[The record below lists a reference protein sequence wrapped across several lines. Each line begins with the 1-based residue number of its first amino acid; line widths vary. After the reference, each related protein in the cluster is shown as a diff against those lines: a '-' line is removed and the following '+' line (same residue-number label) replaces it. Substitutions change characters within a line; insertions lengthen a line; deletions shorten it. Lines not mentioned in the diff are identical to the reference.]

1 VVVIA
6 GISWEG
12 RGQIEN
18 TVLDKSI
25 VLFPQLVKNSVL
37 VLCDH
42 GGVTTAP
49 TGLRARRRQ
58 ALLAAIRTAALEELR
73 RSGAAGLSLRAVA
86 RDVGIA
92 VSALY
97 RYFPSRDELLTDLIV
112 AAFDAHADAVEAGG
126 THDDVAEA
134 LHGVL
139 HAYRAWAV
147 AYPAEFGLAYGP
159 PVPGYVAPPE
169 PTVRPGTRIGRF
181 TLGLI
186 ARAYAEDRLD
196 PDTLHRR
203 AARLSPGTAEQLQAW
218 SGRHRQQLPTEVLA
232 VWLDLFVHLHGL
244 VSMEVFGL
252 LRPITPDA
260 TPYAVEVIDTELAAL
275 LGPRRS

>member
-1 VVVIA
+1 M
-6 GISWEG
+6 
-12 RGQIEN
+12 
-18 TVLDKSI
+18 
-25 VLFPQLVKNSVL
+25 
-37 VLCDH
+37 
-42 GGVTTAP
+42 TTAS

-58 ALLAAIRTAALEELR
+58 ELLAAIRTAALEELR

-112 AAFDAHADAVEAGG
+112 AAFNAHADAVEAAGA
-126 THDDVAEA
+126 HEDVAEA

-139 HAYRAWAV
+139 HAYRDWAV
-147 AYPAEFGLAYGP
+147 AHPAEFGLAYGT

-169 PTVRPGTRIGRF
+169 HTVQAGTRIGRF

-186 ARAYAEDRLD
+186 ARAYAEERLD
-196 PDTLHRR
+196 PEILHRR
-203 AARLSPGTAEQLQAW
+203 AVRLSPGSAEQLETW
-218 SGRHRQQLPTEVLA
+218 SERHGQRLPTEVVA
-232 VWLDLFVHLHGL
+232 VWLDLFVHMHGL

-252 LRPITPDA
+252 LRPITPD
-260 TPYAVEVIDTELAAL
+260 TTSYAAEVIDTELAAL
-275 LGPRRS
+275 LRSPPP

>member
-1 VVVIA
+1 M
-6 GISWEG
+6 
-12 RGQIEN
+12 
-18 TVLDKSI
+18 
-25 VLFPQLVKNSVL
+25 
-37 VLCDH
+37 
-42 GGVTTAP
+42 TTAS
-49 TGLRARRRQ
+49 TGLRARRRRE
-58 ALLAAIRTAALEELR
+58 LLAAIRAAALEELR

-112 AAFDAHADAVEAGG
+112 TAFDDHADAVEAEG
-126 THDDVAEA
+126 THHDVGEA
-134 LHGVL
+134 LRGVM

-147 AYPAEFGLAYGP
+147 THPAEFGLAYGT

-169 PTVRPGTRIGRF
+169 HTVPAGTRIGRF
-181 TLGLI
+181 ALGLL
-186 ARAYAEDRLD
+186 ARAHAEDRLD

-203 AARLSPGTAEQLQAW
+203 AARLSPGTAEQLKTW
-218 SGRHRQQLPTEVLA
+218 SERHGQRVPTEVLA

-260 TPYAVEVIDTELAAL
+260 TPYAVEVLDTELAAL
-275 LGPRRS
+275 LKPRRS

>member
-1 VVVIA
+1 MTNA
-6 GISWEG
+6 S
-12 RGQIEN
+12 
-18 TVLDKSI
+18 
-25 VLFPQLVKNSVL
+25 
-37 VLCDH
+37 
-42 GGVTTAP
+42 

-58 ALLAAIRTAALEELR
+58 EVLAAIRAAALEELR

-112 AAFDAHADAVEAGG
+112 AALDEHADAVEAGG
-126 THDDVAEA
+126 AHDDVGEA
-134 LHGVL
+134 LRGVW

-147 AYPAEFGLAYGP
+147 AHPAEFGLAYGS
-159 PVPGYVAPPE
+159 PVPGYVAPPAD
-169 PTVRPGTRIGRF
+169 TVRAGTRIGRF
-181 TLGLI
+181 ALGLL
-186 ARAYAEDRLD
+186 ARAHAEGRLD
-196 PDTLHRR
+196 PDTLRRR
-203 AARLSPGTAEQLQAW
+203 ATRLSPGTAEQLDTW
-218 SGRHRQQLPTEVLA
+218 SERHDQNVPTEVLA

-260 TPYAVEVIDTELAAL
+260 APYAAELVDAELAAL
-275 LGPRRS
+275 VISRG

>member
-1 VVVIA
+1 M
-6 GISWEG
+6 
-12 RGQIEN
+12 
-18 TVLDKSI
+18 
-25 VLFPQLVKNSVL
+25 
-37 VLCDH
+37 
-42 GGVTTAP
+42 TTAS

-58 ALLAAIRTAALEELR
+58 ELLAAIRAAALEELR

-86 RDVGIA
+86 REVGLA

-126 THDDVAEA
+126 AHDDVADA
-134 LHGVL
+134 LRGVM
-139 HAYRAWAV
+139 HAYRAWALDH
-147 AYPAEFGLAYGP
+147 PAEFGLAYGT

-186 ARAYAEDRLD
+186 ARAHAEDRLD
-196 PDTLHRR
+196 PGTLRRR
-203 AARLSPGTAEQLQAW
+203 AARLSPGTAEQLEAW
-218 SGRHRQQLPTEVLA
+218 SERHEQQLPAEVLA
-232 VWLDLFVHLHGL
+232 SWLDLFVRLHGL

-260 TPYAVEVIDTELAAL
+260 TPYAVEVMDAEIAAL
-275 LGPRRS
+275 LGRS

>member
-1 VVVIA
+1 
-6 GISWEG
+6 
-12 RGQIEN
+12 
-18 TVLDKSI
+18 
-25 VLFPQLVKNSVL
+25 
-37 VLCDH
+37 LCDH
-42 GGVTTAP
+42 GGVTS

-58 ALLAAIRTAALEELR
+58 ELLAAIRAAALEELR

-112 AAFDAHADAVEAGG
+112 AALDEHADAVEAGG
-126 THDDVAEA
+126 AHDDVADA
-134 LHGVL
+134 LHGVW

-147 AYPAEFGLAYGP
+147 EHPAEFGLAYGT

-169 PTVRPGTRIGRF
+169 DTVRAGTRIGRF
-181 TLGLI
+181 ALGLL
-186 ARAYAEDRLD
+186 ARAHAEGRLD
-196 PDTLHRR
+196 AGALRRR
-203 AARLSPGTAEQLQAW
+203 AARLSPGTAEQLETW
-218 SGRHRQQLPTEVLA
+218 SERHEQQLPTEVLA
-232 VWLDLFVHLHGL
+232 VWLDLFVRLHGL

-260 TPYAVEVIDTELAAL
+260 TAYATEVADAEFAAL
-275 LGPRRS
+275 LKSR

>member
-1 VVVIA
+1 M
-6 GISWEG
+6 
-12 RGQIEN
+12 
-18 TVLDKSI
+18 
-25 VLFPQLVKNSVL
+25 
-37 VLCDH
+37 
-42 GGVTTAP
+42 TTAS

-58 ALLAAIRTAALEELR
+58 ELLAAIRAAALEELR

-86 RDVGIA
+86 RDIGIA

-112 AAFDAHADAVEAGG
+112 AAFDAHAAAVEAGG
-126 THDDVAEA
+126 AHDDVGEA
-134 LHGVL
+134 LRGVM
-139 HAYRAWAV
+139 HAYRTWAV
-147 AYPAEFGLAYGP
+147 AHPAEFGLAYGA

-169 PTVRPGTRIGRF
+169 HTVQPGTRIGRF
-181 TLGLI
+181 TLRLL
-186 ARAYAEDRLD
+186 ARAHAENRLD

-203 AARLSPGTAEQLQAW
+203 AVSLSPGTAEQLESW
-218 SGRHRQQLPTEVLA
+218 SDRHGQRIPTEVLA

-260 TPYAVEVIDTELAAL
+260 TPYAAEIIDTELAAL
-275 LGPRRS
+275 LTTRSS

>member
-1 VVVIA
+1 M
-6 GISWEG
+6 
-12 RGQIEN
+12 
-18 TVLDKSI
+18 
-25 VLFPQLVKNSVL
+25 
-37 VLCDH
+37 
-42 GGVTTAP
+42 TTAP

-58 ALLAAIRTAALEELR
+58 ELLAAIRTAAREELR

-112 AAFDAHADAVEAGG
+112 AAFDEHADAVEAGG
-126 THDDVAEA
+126 THDDVREA
-134 LHGVL
+134 LRGAM

-147 AYPAEFGLAYGP
+147 AHPAEFGLAYGA

-169 PTVRPGTRIGRF
+169 QTVRPGSRIGRF
-181 TLGLI
+181 ALGLL
-186 ARAYAEDRLD
+186 ARADAEDRLD
-196 PDTLHRR
+196 PDALRRR
-203 AARLSPGTAEQLQAW
+203 AARLSPGTAEQLEAW
-218 SGRHRQQLPTEVLA
+218 AHRRGQRAPSEVLA

-260 TPYAVEVIDTELAAL
+260 APYAIEVFDHDLAAL
-275 LGPRRS
+275 VKA

>member
-1 VVVIA
+1 M
-6 GISWEG
+6 
-12 RGQIEN
+12 
-18 TVLDKSI
+18 
-25 VLFPQLVKNSVL
+25 
-37 VLCDH
+37 
-42 GGVTTAP
+42 TTAS

-58 ALLAAIRTAALEELR
+58 ELLAAIRTAALGELR

-112 AAFDAHADAVEAGG
+112 AAFDEHADAVEAGG
-126 THDDVAEA
+126 AHDDVGEA
-134 LHGVL
+134 LRGVW

-147 AYPAEFGLAYGP
+147 AHPAEFGLAYGT

-169 PTVRPGTRIGRF
+169 DTVRAGSRIGRF
-181 TLGLI
+181 ALGLL
-186 ARAYAEDRLD
+186 ARAYAEGRLD

-203 AARLSPGTAEQLQAW
+203 AARLSPGTAEQLETW
-218 SGRHRQQLPTEVLA
+218 SNRHGQQVPTEVLA
-232 VWLDLFVHLHGL
+232 VWLDLFVRLHGL

-252 LRPITPDA
+252 LRPITPDTA
-260 TPYAVEVIDTELAAL
+260 PYTAEVVDTELAAL
-275 LGPRRS
+275 LGPRP

>member
-1 VVVIA
+1 M
-6 GISWEG
+6 
-12 RGQIEN
+12 
-18 TVLDKSI
+18 
-25 VLFPQLVKNSVL
+25 
-37 VLCDH
+37 
-42 GGVTTAP
+42 TTAS

-58 ALLAAIRTAALEELR
+58 ELLAAIRAAALEELR
-73 RSGAAGLSLRAVA
+73 RSGAAGLSLRAIA

-126 THDDVAEA
+126 AHDDVADA
-134 LHGVL
+134 LRGVM
-139 HAYRAWAV
+139 HAYRTWAV
-147 AYPAEFGLAYGP
+147 AHPAEFGLAYGA

-169 PTVRPGTRIGRF
+169 HTVQPGTRIGRF
-181 TLGLI
+181 TLALL
-186 ARAYAEDRLD
+186 ARAHTENRLD

-203 AARLSPGTAEQLQAW
+203 ATRLSPGTAEQLEAW
-218 SGRHRQQLPTEVLA
+218 SDRHEQRVPTEVLA

-260 TPYAVEVIDTELAAL
+260 TPYAAEAIDTELATL
-275 LGPRRS
+275 LGPRRP

>member
-1 VVVIA
+1 MRGLLGRA
-6 GISWEG
+6 G
-12 RGQIEN
+12 QNEN
-18 TVLDKSI
+18 TVLNKSI
-25 VLFPQLVKNSVL
+25 ALFSRPVKNSVL

-42 GGVTTAP
+42 GGMTTAA
-49 TGLRARRRQ
+49 TGVRARRRRE
-58 ALLAAIRTAALEELR
+58 LLAAIRTAALEELR

-112 AAFDAHADAVEAGG
+112 AAFDAHADAVEAAGAD
-126 THDDVAEA
+126 DDVAEA
-134 LHGVL
+134 LRGAM

-147 AYPAEFGLAYGP
+147 AHPAEFGLAYGA
-159 PVPGYVAPPE
+159 PVPGYIAPPE
-169 PTVRPGTRIGRF
+169 HTVRAGTRIGRF
-181 TLGLI
+181 ALGLL
-186 ARAYAEDRLD
+186 ARAHAEDRLD

-203 AARLSPGTAEQLQAW
+203 ATRLSSGTAEQLETW
-218 SGRHRQQLPTEVLA
+218 SERRGQRVPTEVLA
-232 VWLDLFVHLHGL
+232 VWLDMFVRLHGL

-252 LRPITPDA
+252 LRPITPDT

-275 LGPRRS
+275 LEPS

>member
-1 VVVIA
+1 MFSTRA
-6 GISWEG
+6 SFSLLGS
-12 RGQIEN
+12 
-18 TVLDKSI
+18 
-25 VLFPQLVKNSVL
+25 VKNSVL
-37 VLCDH
+37 GLCDH
-42 GGVTTAP
+42 GGMTTAS

-58 ALLAAIRTAALEELR
+58 ELLAAIRTAALEELR

-112 AAFDAHADAVEAGG
+112 AAFDDHADAVEAGG
-126 THDDVAEA
+126 THEDVGEA
-134 LHGVL
+134 LRGVL

-147 AYPAEFGLAYGP
+147 AHPAEFGLAYGT

-169 PTVRPGTRIGRF
+169 DTVRAGTRIGRF
-181 TLGLI
+181 ALELL

-196 PDTLHRR
+196 PDALRRR
-203 AARLSPGTAEQLQAW
+203 AARLSPGTADQLETW
-218 SGRHRQQLPTEVLA
+218 SRRHGQQVPTEVLA

-260 TPYAVEVIDTELAAL
+260 APYAAEIADTELATL
-275 LGPRRS
+275 LRPRG

>member
-1 VVVIA
+1 VSAI
-6 GISWEG
+6 
-12 RGQIEN
+12 IEN
-18 TVLDKSI
+18 NALVESI
-25 VLFPQLVKNSVL
+25 VLFFRPVKNSVL

-42 GGVTTAP
+42 GGMTTAS

-58 ALLAAIRTAALEELR
+58 ELLAAIRTAALEELR

-112 AAFDAHADAVEAGG
+112 AAFDEHADAVEAGG
-126 THDDVAEA
+126 AHDDVGEA
-134 LHGVL
+134 LHGVW

-147 AYPAEFGLAYGP
+147 AHPAEFGLAYGT

-169 PTVRPGTRIGRF
+169 DTVRAGSRIGRF
-181 TLGLI
+181 ALGLL
-186 ARAYAEDRLD
+186 ARAYAEGRLD

-203 AARLSPGTAEQLQAW
+203 AARLSPGTAEQLETW
-218 SGRHRQQLPTEVLA
+218 SRRHGQRVPTEVLA

-260 TPYAVEVIDTELAAL
+260 APYAAEVVDTELAAL
-275 LGPRRS
+275 VRPRR

>member
-1 VVVIA
+1 MT
-6 GISWEG
+6 S
-12 RGQIEN
+12 
-18 TVLDKSI
+18 
-25 VLFPQLVKNSVL
+25 
-37 VLCDH
+37 
-42 GGVTTAP
+42 AP

-58 ALLAAIRTAALEELR
+58 ELLAAIRIAARDELR

-112 AAFDAHADAVEAGG
+112 AAFDEHADAVEAGG
-126 THDDVAEA
+126 THDDVGEA
-134 LHGVL
+134 LRGAM

-147 AYPAEFGLAYGP
+147 AHPAEFGLAYGA

-169 PTVRPGTRIGRF
+169 QTVRAGTRIGRF
-181 TLGLI
+181 ALVLL
-186 ARAYAEDRLD
+186 ARAHAEDRLD
-196 PDTLHRR
+196 PDTLRRR
-203 AARLSPGTAEQLQAW
+203 AARLSAGTAEQLETWAH
-218 SGRHRQQLPTEVLA
+218 GRGQRVPTEVLA

-260 TPYAVEVIDTELAAL
+260 SPYALEVLDHDLVAL
-275 LGPRRS
+275 VKPRRS